1 MLNYVSPQERVPDI
15 KHENRVQQERLRVM
29 LYRLPFKLIPRTMI
43 RYGNLRVAKTRSWFP
58 KKTGISRHYSP
69 HTILK
74 QHVIDFN
81 KELVHS
87 FGDYVQATEDN
98 SPKNNNSP
106 CSLDCIYL

>member
-1 MLNYVSPQERVPDI
+1 
-15 KHENRVQQERLRVM
+15 M

-58 KKTGISRHYSP
+58 KKTGISRHCSP

-74 QHVIDFN
+74 QHVVDFN

-87 FGDYVQATEDN
+87 FRDYVQATEDH
-98 SPKNNNSP
+98 SPKNNNFPRS
-106 CSLDCIYL
+106 SDCIYLRAADQLQGGNELMDLAKGMKIC